1 MDRVEYPT
9 RLAQALKRQ
18 LFELIRLIKAGA
30 AIAATRL
37 RSFWQRVRKTV
48 MALFRQQKMDRV
60 EYPTR
65 LAQALKRQLFELI
78 RLIKAGAAIAATRLR
93 SFWQRV
99 RKTVMALFRQQKMDW
114 VEYPT
119 RLAQALK
126 RQLFELIR
134 LIKAGAAIAA
144 TRLRSFWQRVRKTV
158 MALFR
163 QQKMDWVEYPTRLAQ
178 ALKRQ
183 LFELIRLIKA
193 GAAIAATRLRSFWQ
207 RVRKTVM
214 ALFRQQ

>member
-163 QQKMDWVEYPTRLAQ
+163 QQIDPPLPDYGWYCVLPPMVF
-178 ALKRQ
+178 
-183 LFELIRLIKA
+183 LFLC
-193 GAAIAATRLRSFWQ
+193 
-207 RVRKTVM
+207 
-214 ALFRQQ
+214 